1 MQGSI
6 KCTKTAQDQM
16 QASEIKEGL
25 FEEESKQSEKRYKT
39 EKTTQEMRVKEN
51 PEQTGFI

>member
-1 MQGSI
+1 
-6 KCTKTAQDQM
+6 M

-51 PEQTGFI
+51 PE